1 MPTSRSIPLFFA
13 LIAIASAALMPSPAG
28 ADTITLAADVWC
40 PFNCDPGGDPP
51 GYMLEVAKAVFEP
64 RGHTVIYRVLPWAR
78 AVAFARRGD
87 ITGLI
92 GPYKADAPDFI
103 FPGNELAMIGFSIFV
118 KTDVDWTYT
127 GLPSLAHISL
137 GVINDYAYSPDI
149 DGYVLEYMSETNR
162 IQVAS
167 GERPLV
173 TNIQKL
179 LHGRIDAL
187 IETPPVLH
195 YAAGALGVA
204 DRLKSAGTAVAP
216 QPAYIA
222 FSPKAPQAENYARI
236 LSDGIA
242 ELRRS
247 GRLSEIL
254 ARYGLTDWR
263 ERTP

>member
-1 MPTSRSIPLFFA
+1 MP
-13 LIAIASAALMPSPAG
+13 LIRTLPRVLILMAIAAATLSPSPAG
-28 ADTITLAADVWC
+28 GETITLAADVWC
-40 PFNCDPGGDPP
+40 PFNCDPGGEPP
-51 GYMLEVAKAVFEP
+51 GYMVEVAKAVFEP
-64 RGHTVIYRVLPWAR
+64 RGHTVSYQVLPWAR

-87 ITGLI
+87 IIGLI
-92 GPYKADAPDFI
+92 GPYKADVPDFI
-103 FPGNELAMIGFSIFV
+103 FPDNELAMIGFSIFV
-118 KTDVDWTYT
+118 AADVDWNYT
-127 GLPSLAHISL
+127 GLGSLTHISL
-137 GVINDYAYSPDI
+137 GVINDYAYSPEI
-149 DGYVLEYMSETNR
+149 DDYILTYMSETNR

-187 IETPPVLH
+187 IETPPVFH

-222 FSPKAPQAENYARI
+222 FSPKAPQAESYARI

-254 ARYGLTDWR
+254 ARYGLTDWK
-263 ERTP
+263 E